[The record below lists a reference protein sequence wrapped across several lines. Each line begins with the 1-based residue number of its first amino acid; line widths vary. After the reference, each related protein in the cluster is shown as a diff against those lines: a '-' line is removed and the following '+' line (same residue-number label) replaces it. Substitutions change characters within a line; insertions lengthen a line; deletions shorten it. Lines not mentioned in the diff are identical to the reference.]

1 MYTIRILLSQP
12 ARLVLTIIGI
22 ALCISLIIFLLG
34 IYNGVAE
41 GSVDYIRQNKVDLWV
56 LQKSS
61 TNILRGTSILST
73 NIENSICENS
83 EVENVTPILLLLT
96 TVKTKA
102 DFATLFIAG
111 YPPNSK
117 FGGPPSIYSGRKVRS
132 SGELV
137 LDKAFAAKM
146 NLEIGDTVE
155 VQDIPLC
162 IVGLCTGTNA
172 FVIQYGFTTLNC
184 AKSLLGFRG
193 LVTCYLIKLKTESNT
208 EQVLQKIQSKLQGV
222 VVYDYDTFL
231 QNNIRETESG
241 ILPIFYAVAGI
252 GGVVLTVILSLIL
265 SINILEKK
273 DDFALMK
280 ALGAANG
287 FLPKL
292 IIYQSLTIS
301 FISTIIAIGLFFP
314 MTKLIEFLSPEVS
327 PKTTLYQLIIIICLV
342 CAMSLISSFISIRR
356 LRNIFPLEVFR

>member
-1 MYTIRILLSQP
+1 MYTIRMLLNQP
-12 ARLVLTIIGI
+12 MRLALTIIGI
-22 ALCISLIIFLLG
+22 SLCISLIIFLLG
-34 IYNGVAE
+34 IYKGVAD
-41 GSVDYIRQNKVDLWV
+41 GSVDYIRQNNVDLWI

-61 TNILRGTSILST
+61 TNILRGTSILSA
-73 NIENSICENS
+73 NMERSIMENPDVKS
-83 EVENVTPILLLLT
+83 VTPILLLLT
-96 TVKTKA
+96 TVKTNK

-111 YPPNSK
+111 YPSKSK
-117 FGGPPSIYSGRKVRS
+117 FGGPPSIYSGRTVRS
-132 SGELV
+132 NNEVV

-146 NLEIGDTVE
+146 NLAIGDTVE
-155 VQDIPLC
+155 VQDKPLS

-172 FVIQYGFTTLNC
+172 FVIQYGFTTLDC
-184 AKSLLGFRG
+184 AKSLLGFNG
-193 LVTCYLIKLKTESNT
+193 LVTCYLIKLNGVSNRES
-208 EQVLQKIQSKLQGV
+208 VLKYFQNKLQGV
-222 VVYDYDTFL
+222 AVYDYDTFL

-241 ILPIFYAVAGI
+241 ILPIFYSVAGI

-280 ALGAANG
+280 ALGAPRG

-314 MTKLIEFLSPEVS
+314 MTSFIEFLSPEVS
-327 PKTTLYQLIIIICLV
+327 PKINLYQLIIITFLV
-342 CAMSLISSFISIRR
+342 CTMSLISSFISIRR
-356 LRNIFPLEVFR
+356 LRKIFPLEVFR